1 MRLSDWRGRAPHKD
15 AMSPKVVAV
24 IEPVLET
31 LGTGPDP
38 VCWVIWGDDPA
49 VRYSI
54 LAPTPAGLV
63 VGHVRVNVPQE
74 GPRAGGKLVRWSRV
88 QTGELGVE
96 MADGHRLL
104 SFQVEGQILRG
115 TDDDAAAI
123 AAFALDLFAMM
134 DGRPVASA
142 TVAAATTEA
151 RPRGRAARGTAGR
164 AAGGTGPSQR
174 PLQLPPPSSAG

>member
-1 MRLSDWRGRAPHKD
+1 
-15 AMSPKVVAV
+15 MSPKVVAV

-63 VGHVRVNVPQE
+63 VGHIRVNVPQE

-96 MADGHRLL
+96 MAEGHRLL

-115 TDDDAAAI
+115 TDDDAAEI

-134 DGRPVASA
+134 DGRTAGSV
-142 TVAAATTEA
+142 TAAASEA
-151 RPRGRAARGTAGR
+151 RPRGRGARGATPAPAGR
-164 AAGGTGPSQR
+164 TGSSDR
-174 PLQLPPPSSAG
+174 PLQLPPPSPAT